1 MKKWILILVVCLVSL
16 NVFSQKVVSEKVTYK
31 TYVYKCYFCG
41 KIKKKTV
48 VDVMGI
54 KDKDVSD
61 KVSDEAVENRYS
73 QGNLILNTIAGYSD
87 EDNTTCHGSNDG
99 VHSYNEISRKTIVKV
114 VTAEKG
120 RSNKKN

>member
-1 MKKWILILVVCLVSL
+1 MKRVFLFLAVILISQNL
-16 NVFSQKVVSEKVTYK
+16 FSQKVASEKVAYK
-31 TYVYKCYFCG
+31 TYVYKCYHCG
-41 KIKKKTV
+41 KISKKTV
-48 VDVMGI
+48 IDVMSI

-61 KVSDEAVENRYS
+61 KVSDEAVENGYS

-99 VHSYNEISRKTIVKV
+99 VHSYNEISRKTIMKV
-114 VTAEKG
+114 ITAEKG